1 MKKKISLIIIVI
13 ILLTNLISNISYG
26 LTIEEIQKDDTG
38 LGKDPE
44 STLQQL
50 NTGNITIT
58 NSEGKSTSIFAD
70 LPKSTNSFLGS
81 AIIRFLSILPQ
92 LSNNIL
98 KGTIESVEC
107 KDIAFFTIYDTVMG
121 NYTLFNFDYTNLNT
135 YYISETG
142 EKILAGSEIID
153 ALSLNHY
160 NLSDL
165 VKEKV
170 QKVPLVYKIKIVTS
184 EVYTIMRNLSIAI
197 SLFVLLY
204 IGIRM
209 AMSTVSASK
218 AKYKKMLLDWIV
230 SLILVFVMHY
240 IIIILSYISIIA
252 LKLINEFASSI
263 GVQNIEIGIMSG
275 LLKDLSGKSGFN
287 LITTLATTLYL
298 AFLQIKF
305 FIMYIKR
312 FCEITILTVISP
324 LVTITYSIDKAGDNK
339 AQAFQAWVKEL
350 IIKVSIQIV
359 HAIIYCLFII
369 SAAVIAQK
377 APLIALF
384 FFSGLSR
391 GEKVFRNLLNVK
403 DDGLEKAKVPIAE

>member
-58 NSEGKSTSIFAD
+58 NSEGKSTPIQLSKPTTILTFIG
-70 LPKSTNSFLGS
+70 T
-81 AIIRFLSILPQ
+81 AIVRFISILPQ
-92 LSNNIL
+92 LSNNVL
-98 KGTIESVEC
+98 RATIESVEC

-135 YYISETG
+135 
-142 EKILAGSEIID
+142 D
-153 ALSLNHY
+153 N
-160 NLSDL
+160 
-165 VKEKV
+165 V
-170 QKVPLVYKIKIVTS
+170 QNGPLVYKIKIVTS
-184 EVYTIMRNLSIAI
+184 EVYYIMRNLSIAI